1 MAEAMGAG
9 GIVVDQPGDLADAF
23 HTAVNADKPYVLD
36 VRINR
41 DTAVPLIGTWKFPP
55 IQQAEPTFGKRLVLT

>member
-1 MAEAMGAG
+1 MAAGAVTVEQPGELAEAF
-9 GIVVDQPGDLADAF
+9 D
-23 HTAVNADKPYVLD
+23 TALSSGKPYVVD
-36 VRINR
+36 VRVNR